1 MISGASEVVVAASL
15 VAAEVTVVKPVV
27 AVAVPDSVKVVTK
40 VTVVSIA
47 EVSVTVAKSVLKVS
61 TLVVAVVEGRPVVVD
76 RSGRHSGRAL
86 AGSSAAPRTAATE
99 TQRILKIKESNGSV
113 VV

>member
-1 MISGASEVVVAASL
+1 MVASGASEVVVAASL
-15 VAAEVTVVKPVV
+15 VTAVVTVVKPVV
-27 AVAVPDSVKVVTK
+27 AVAVSDSVKVVAE
-40 VTVVSIA
+40 VAVVSIA
-47 EVSVTVAKSVLKVS
+47 EVSVAVADSVLKVS

-86 AGSSAAPRTAATE
+86 ATAPRTATIE
-99 TQRILKIKESNGSV
+99 IQRILNLNESNGSV